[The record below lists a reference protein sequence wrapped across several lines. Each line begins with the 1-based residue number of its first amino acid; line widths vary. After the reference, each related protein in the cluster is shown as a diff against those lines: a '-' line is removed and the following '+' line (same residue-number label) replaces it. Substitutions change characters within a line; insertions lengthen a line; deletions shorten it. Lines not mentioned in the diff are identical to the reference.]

1 MFDLDITLE
10 KPTVET
16 VLKSVMKSG
25 LGLDISKKSTGITIY
40 EDGKVETY
48 QCVIEFDNDSV
59 LKYELMRQA
68 METDF
73 CSLFEGK
80 HFEVIAIEDTI
91 ESINYETLRVLILL
105 NSVID
110 KMIYEGKVTCDYFR
124 RIGNSVWKKYFRTLR
139 PLTKKHENDKVE
151 IENICVELGFQLAV
165 DYKDEKKSLK
175 EKLGIQDQLDSL
187 GCLIGVGLERTAK
200 GGTVS
205 KTKQRLVRKVEL
217 FYSKKDVAKK
227 YSLDDLTVIN
237 PKGNLLAYTKS
248 YLKDLDGNSQF
259 NKFYFETDSLGT
271 LGVEHGI
278 SDNPN
283 GMNYVVV
290 YQTRK

>member
-187 GCLIGVGLERTAK
+187 GCLIGVIRNTMI
-200 GGTVS
+200 
-205 KTKQRLVRKVEL
+205 
-217 FYSKKDVAKK
+217 YS
-227 YSLDDLTVIN
+227 
-237 PKGNLLAYTKS
+237 
-248 YLKDLDGNSQF
+248 
-259 NKFYFETDSLGT
+259 
-271 LGVEHGI
+271 
-278 SDNPN
+278 
-283 GMNYVVV
+283 
-290 YQTRK
+290 